1 MHYNILFNGC
11 SWTYGSELEGLNK
24 DKEHQRTHRF
34 SHLVAENL
42 GMTYDNISY
51 GGISNDWIVE
61 KTIEWFNAGNTCDIA
76 IIQFTSASRTIFY
89 DDGDNNKE
97 YSFFTAFLSPDGV
110 KVYPEHISLKCR
122 LYYKTFYSNMLGEQ
136 NLYKNIFLLENYF
149 TSNNIKFVFI
159 TMDRNHNHNS
169 KSNWKNFCNT
179 EDIKNIRDIIGVK
192 NNHGLDYLRNENYC
206 KDLTK
211 RNIFLAGAHP
221 SEIGHQKIAD
231 YIITEIKNVSFI

>member
-1 MHYNILFNGC
+1 MHYNFLFNGC

-42 GMTYDNISY
+42 GMTYDNISK
-51 GGISNDWIVE
+51 GGVSNDWIVE
-61 KTIEWFNAGNTCDIA
+61 KTIEWFNTGNTCDIA
-76 IIQFTSASRTIFY
+76 IIQFTSVNRTIWY
-89 DDGDNNKE
+89 NEDDKNKE
-97 YSFFTAFLSPDGV
+97 YSFTPVLSCNGV
-110 KVYPEHISLKCR
+110 KIYPEHISLKCS
-122 LYYKTFYSNMLGEQ
+122 LYYKTFYSDFLGYQ
-136 NLYKNIFLLENYF
+136 NFYKNIFLLENYF
-149 TSNNIKFVFI
+149 TSNNIKFVFVSI
-159 TMDRNHNHNS
+159 DLKHPNNS

-192 NNHGLDYLRNENYC
+192 NNHGFDYLHNENYC

-211 RNIFLAGAHP
+211 RNAFLAGSHP

-231 YIITEIKNVSFI
+231 YIITEIKNASFI